1 MGTQDEKEIG
11 GLVEAFVDGW
21 NAGDGEACAKPFAED
36 ADFVAITGLKAH
48 GRDLI
53 ARGHAEILSTVF
65 RGTQLSAA
73 VESIRFVRSDVA
85 VADVTM
91 RLRYGDGRAFM
102 PGQYPGYSS
111 AGLVVAKDGG
121 RWSIIAFRNLV
132 PFGRPAAGP
141 LEQRAMREQ
150 GLTGGGEGAAPP
162 PGPAGGEGINR

>member
-1 MGTQDEKEIG
+1 MDTQDEKEIG
-11 GLVEAFVDGW
+11 GLVEAFVEGW
-21 NAGDGEACAKPFAED
+21 NAGDGGACARPFAED
-36 ADFVAITGLKAH
+36 ADFVAVTGLKAH

-65 RGTQLSAA
+65 RGTQLSAT
-73 VESIRFVRSDVA
+73 VESIRFVRGDVA

-91 RLRYGDGRAFM
+91 RLRYEDGRPFM

-141 LEQRAMREQ
+141 LEEGAMREQ
-150 GLTGGGEGAAPP
+150 GLTRGGEPRGGAA
-162 PGPAGGEGINR
+162 GAGRR

>member
-1 MGTQDEKEIG
+1 VGTQDEKEIG
-11 GLVEAFVDGW
+11 GLVESFVEGW
-21 NAGDGEACAKPFAED
+21 NAGDGEACARPFAED
-36 ADFVAITGLKAH
+36 GDFVAVTGLKAH

-65 RGTQLSAA
+65 RGTQLSAT
-73 VESIRFVRSDVA
+73 VESIRFVRADVA

-91 RLRYGDGRAFM
+91 RVRYEDGRPFM

-111 AGLVVAKDGG
+111 AGLVVAKDAG

-141 LEQRAMREQ
+141 LERAMREQ
-150 GLTGGGEGAAPP
+150 GLTGGGQRPAAPEV
-162 PGPAGGEGINR
+162 PAG

>member
-1 MGTQDEKEIG
+1 MGTQDEQEIR
-11 GLVEAFVDGW
+11 GLVQAFVEGW
-21 NAGDGEACAKPFAED
+21 NAGDGEACARPFAED

-73 VESIRFVRSDVA
+73 VESIRFVRADVA
-85 VADVTM
+85 VVDATM
-91 RLRYGDGRAFM
+91 RLRYEDGRAFV

-111 AGLVVAKDGG
+111 AGLVVAKDAG

-141 LEQRAMREQ
+141 LEEQAMRDQ
-150 GLTGGGEGAAPP
+150 GLTGGAE
-162 PGPAGGEGINR
+162 GPAGPRAPAAR